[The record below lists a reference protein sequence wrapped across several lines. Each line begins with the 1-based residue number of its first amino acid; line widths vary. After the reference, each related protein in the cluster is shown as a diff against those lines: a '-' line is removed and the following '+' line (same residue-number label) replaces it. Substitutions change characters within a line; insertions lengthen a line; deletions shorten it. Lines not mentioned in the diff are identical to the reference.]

1 MSRLIDVST
10 WLAKIPHCPTGGFSF
25 WDYFWCWNPAAAVN
39 RDLNGISQR
48 GGSGEQ
54 AWSQGSVPG
63 FCRPTANGRFE
74 KRQRTVKKKYL
85 TKTLSSCSSRT
96 AIFSNIPTFLHSL
109 VQSRDIYTDKVCK
122 SKKCVLCCN
131 FKQENQSQAII
142 CKDNNQNTHSHPFL
156 HPGRYN
162 GLVPLQVTQ
171 WQPCQEQW
179 TKSLHILWMSNGHQ
193 CCNTNST

>member
-10 WLAKIPHCPTGGFSF
+10 WLAKIPHCPTGGLSF
-25 WDYFWCWNPAAAVN
+25 WDYFWCWNPAAVVN

-74 KRQRTVKKKYL
+74 RRQRTVKKKNL

-109 VQSRDIYTDKVCK
+109 VQSRTYI
-122 SKKCVLCCN
+122 L
-131 FKQENQSQAII
+131 
-142 CKDNNQNTHSHPFL
+142 
-156 HPGRYN
+156 
-162 GLVPLQVTQ
+162 
-171 WQPCQEQW
+171 
-179 TKSLHILWMSNGHQ
+179 TKSANVRSAFYAVILNRKIRVKQSSARTITRTPTHTLSCILEDTMAWFPFKWHSDNRAKSNELKV
-193 CCNTNST
+193 STFCEC